1 MMKKLFLPLALVVAA
16 LLVAGEA
23 TTAEAASPK
32 TPTVITVGKM
42 CGGCVKKITARFD
55 KIDGVAGVRCD
66 IKKQTVTVGPEKG
79 YVLSPR
85 GLWEVMEK
93 LGKPPKK
100 LAGPRGT
107 FRSKPKE

>member
-1 MMKKLFLPLALVVAA
+1 MLKKVLLPAALAVAA
-16 LLVAGEA
+16 LFAAGEA

-32 TPTVITVGKM
+32 TPTVITVGGM

-66 IKKQTVTVGPEKG
+66 VKKQMVTVGPEKG

-85 GLWEVMEK
+85 GLWEEMEK

-100 LAGPRGT
+100 LAGPQGVFT
-107 FRSKPKE
+107 SKPKE